1 MTNGASFFKAYLSN
15 FQKYGCDAAVLL
27 GHMTAQIAWHEQQHR
42 QGAWF
47 HSIRVLAEEL
57 GLTPKKVRTALAKLV
72 DAGQVRVE
80 KGVGP
85 NNTYGY
91 RLGQSTADQVV
102 PQVKPSAAVGQTGC
116 SSRANRF
123 IPQGKPIKLDRKSK
137 KESMQAC
144 KEMPACRSYEKN
156 PTTSKHPANPS
167 QREVVV
173 ILESAGLD
181 GASVRSLARVCEG
194 KGVCP
199 AELRWMIGDLES
211 RRRHPVKSLGALL
224 RTRIEDDDF
233 LQVRE
238 QLADRERQQKAEQ
251 HRQATEWIRER
262 KVLLQQR
269 IVSLMGTGFYD
280 ELQLELMRIKSTADG
295 YAMRLD
301 GEMIVIPYNTA
312 FMSHASR
319 AIDQLERR
327 IVEAEESK
335 FARSQAKSASSSH
348 SQRPARM

>member
-1 MTNGASFFKAYLSN
+1 MTGGAFYKLRPMMI
-15 FQKYGCDAAVLL
+15 QQVGCLAASLL
-27 GHMTAQIAWHEQQHR
+27 AFLEHKIDFHNRSHT
-42 QGAWF
+42 GAWY
-47 HSIRVLAEEL
+47 HSQTRIAAEL
-57 GLTPKKVRTALAKLV
+57 GMTPW
-72 DAGQVRVE
+72 QVRQSLKILVE
-80 KGVGP
+80 SGLLKITKKAGP
-85 NNTYGY
+85 NRTDGFECV
-91 RLGQSTADQVV
+91 RGTRGVHTPVCDIH
-102 PQVKPSAAVGQTGC
+102 T
-116 SSRANRF
+116 
-123 IPQGKPIKLDRKSK
+123 PIKLDKTNK

-156 PTTSKHPANPS
+156 PTTSKPPANPS

-181 GASVRSLARVCEG
+181 GASVRSLARVCGE
-194 KGVCP
+194 KQVRP

-224 RTRIEDDDF
+224 RTRIADDDF

-238 QLADRERQQKAEQ
+238 QIADRERQQQAAQ
-251 HRQATEWIRER
+251 HRQATEWIRDR
-262 KVLLQQR
+262 KVMLQQR
-269 IVSLMGTGFYD
+269 IVSLMGTGHYD
-280 ELQLELMRIKSTADG
+280 ELQLELMRMKSTVDG

-301 GEMIVIPYNTA
+301 GEMTVIPYNTA

-319 AIDQLERR
+319 AMDQLERR

-348 SQRPARM
+348 PQRPARM